1 MISKHIFESTFSLAT
16 AQALKIWGDANLI
29 DSDNPYLEE
38 VIIPDYDSGNSDHI
52 LIDSLSNCTETNL
65 NSHLHTYFAPLDYSS
80 KDRLNI
86 HSNGSDGAPRTFS
99 LHNGNDFHP
108 GALPRNHSNVM
119 SITFEVNANYVVFDR
134 ITNIGEVDVSSGSDS
149 AFIIYGEHNVF
160 NRMLTNGVEIS
171 LQIEHEAHNNTV
183 QNCRFED
190 TNPTSDAVAINLMA
204 WDEGAVTHIK
214 IFNTKIIR
222 NEFKDVNDGF
232 QLTIAGVAPDNQWG
246 NGSGTIVNDN
256 DFFLTTSSGCE
267 NGTDTKFGTPNPNF
281 AIDPVTNPDIRIKIH
296 GNRYWGYTQV
306 SGDGTDALIASMHSP
321 GFDIYDNVLFD
332 CLGAIDGGG
341 SSDAGN
347 SHGWVDTNIYNNII
361 YQCGDPDG
369 DDYRLFAIANGSNVN
384 IHDNFIIEPQNTE
397 LIFMADNQDGSV
409 FEDNK
414 VVGTGSSQS
423 FSQTDE
429 WKWGGRIA
437 SCSEWDD
444 SLTTTYSE
452 DRALYLYDYVFTK
465 NKFTDNPTEVTLPNV
480 LKTPQ

>member
-171 LQIEHEAHNNTV
+171 LQIEHEA
-183 QNCRFED
+183 
-190 TNPTSDAVAINLMA
+190 
-204 WDEGAVTHIK
+204 
-214 IFNTKIIR
+214 
-222 NEFKDVNDGF
+222 
-232 QLTIAGVAPDNQWG
+232 
-246 NGSGTIVNDN
+246 
-256 DFFLTTSSGCE
+256 
-267 NGTDTKFGTPNPNF
+267 
-281 AIDPVTNPDIRIKIH
+281 
-296 GNRYWGYTQV
+296 
-306 SGDGTDALIASMHSP
+306 IASMHSP